1 MKVVGSVMICAGG
14 AALILALGA
23 AGRPS
28 SLARVEGGLWE
39 IDRLGPG
46 VRPRLCVADPMTL
59 ANYEHRGRP
68 CTRVV
73 ISDRP
78 EGVLVHYTCA
88 RGGFGRSKIDV
99 LTPRSIRIET
109 QGIADDLPFN
119 YVIQARRVGECSQR
133 QSASAH

>member
-1 MKVVGSVMICAGG
+1 MKVVGTVMICAVG
-14 AALILALGA
+14 AALVLALGA
-23 AGRPS
+23 AARPS

-46 VRPRLCVADPMTL
+46 VRPRICVADPLSL
-59 ANYEHRGRP
+59 ASYEHRGRT

-73 ISDRP
+73 ISERP
-78 EGVLVHYTCA
+78 EGALIHYTCA
-88 RGGFGRSKIDV
+88 GGGFGRSKIDV

-109 QGIADDLPFN
+109 QGIADNLPFN
-119 YVIQARRVGECSQR
+119 YVIQARRVGECGPR

>member
-1 MKVVGSVMICAGG
+1 MKVVGSVMICAVG
-14 AALILALGA
+14 AALVLALGA

-46 VRPRLCVADPMTL
+46 ERPRICVADPMTL
-59 ANYEHRGRP
+59 ASYEHRGRT

-73 ISDRP
+73 ISERP
-78 EGVLVHYTCA
+78 EGALVHYTCA
-88 RGGFGRSKIDV
+88 GGGFGRSKIDV

-109 QGIADDLPFN
+109 QGISDDLPFN
-119 YVIQARRVGECSQR
+119 YVIQARRVGECPR
-133 QSASAH
+133 QSAAAH

>member
-1 MKVVGSVMICAGG
+1 MKVVGSVMICAAG
-14 AALILALGA
+14 AVLVLALGG

-46 VRPRLCVADPMTL
+46 VRPRICVADPLSL
-59 ANYEHRGRP
+59 ASYEHRGRT

-73 ISDRP
+73 ISERP
-78 EGVLVHYTCA
+78 EGALVHYTCA
-88 RGGFGRSKIDV
+88 GGGFGRSKIDV

-109 QGIADDLPFN
+109 QGISDDLPFN
-119 YVIQARRVGECSQR
+119 YVIQARRVGDCVSR
-133 QSASAH
+133 QSAAAH